1 METTSTTTLADTSC
15 EMSSLK
21 EDIQSMFERDSEDD
35 MGIQSLFESKDPANM
50 ITPK

>member
-1 METTSTTTLADTSC
+1 MTTLTTTSC
-15 EMSSLK
+15 ETSSLQ

-35 MGIQSLFESKDPANM
+35 LGIQSLFESKNHANM